1 MSVTKRMRI
10 LKTVEI
16 GEIGEKDA
24 KRIHILKTV
33 ELADFAEKIPKEWE
47 FWKWESSNVVL
58 RWANWSHCNA
68 LYFCYANP
76 KRKEFT
82 IFHSI
87 FECFA
92 NFFIHE
98 TRLFAI
104 SRKSTSFRSRRF
116 PRPRKSTVFRRA
128 QKNTSKISRQ
138 STENRMTKRTGFYK
152 KWSEVCEVYRFR

>member
-1 MSVTKRMRI
+1 MRI

-24 KRIHILKTV
+24 KRIPILKTV
-33 ELADFAEKIPKEWE
+33 ELADFAEKNPKRMRILKVRE
-47 FWKWESSNVVL
+47 FECCARLRELKPLQCIVL
-58 RWANWSHCNA
+58 
-68 LYFCYANP
+68 FYANP

-128 QKNTSKISRQ
+128 QKNTSKISRK
-138 STENRMTKRTGFYK
+138 STENRMTKRMGFYK
-152 KWSEVCEVYRFR
+152 K